1 MRRLDTAKT
10 LRFALAAL
18 LLGVGIG
25 LLISGGIG
33 RLEEDSDDDASTGE
47 QVEPA
52 KRGEAELSWVVSH
65 SAMLR
70 FSLLHKHVRKVM
82 A

>member
-10 LRFALAAL
+10 LRFVLAIL
-18 LLGVGIG
+18 LLVIGTG
-25 LLISGGIG
+25 LLIAGAVG
-33 RLEEDSDDDASTGE
+33 RLEEDRHHDADAGD

-52 KRGEAELSWVVSH
+52 KRGEAQRDWVVGH
-65 SAMLR
+65 GPACSA
-70 FSLLHKHVRKVM
+70 HWEVH